1 MKKQRTLFQTLFTLF
16 LGGVALLLFL
26 FSFVTLTLTENRF
39 DTYLTER
46 MASERDTLIQE
57 LEAAYLENDEWN
69 EDTLEA
75 MNWGGMQAQVLFTLY
90 SPAGEEIYDQTESM
104 MNGRGMGMMQG
115 SNRLAT
121 SEDWLEEEIPLTV
134 DGETIGTVA
143 LRYPGVI
150 NYSQE
155 EEQFLDDLLFIL
167 VGMSVVALGIAGIV
181 AYQMSKRISQPLIE
195 TSRITQSIADGHYE
209 QRLAENESIR
219 ELAVLK
225 ENVNQ
230 LAEQL
235 ALQKA
240 IRNQLTSDLA
250 HEVRTPLTTL
260 QGTIEAMIDGV
271 WEVTPDRLA
280 ILNREVQRLAR
291 LIQTIDQ
298 LDDVEQEREALQ
310 LEATDLFELAKKTV
324 ELFSI
329 QAEQKGVQLTATGP
343 PVTVPGDA
351 DKLSQVLTN
360 LVNNALKFTGS
371 GGKIQVAVVDK
382 ASEVQV
388 QVTDTGVGIN
398 PSDQKKIFERFYQS
412 DPSRNSTQ
420 EGQGIGLAVAQSI
433 VLAHGGR
440 ITVESQEGK
449 GATFTVTLSKK

>member
-57 LEAAYLENDEWN
+57 LETAYLENGEWN
-69 EDTLEA
+69 EETLDA
-75 MNWGGMQAQVLFTLY
+75 MSWGGMQSQVLFTLY
-90 SPAGEEIYDQTESM
+90 SPTGEEIYNQIGTM

-115 SNRLAT
+115 NRLAT
-121 SEDWLEEEIPLTV
+121 SEDWLEVEIPLAV
-134 DGETIGTVA
+134 EGETIGTVTM
-143 LRYPGVI
+143 RYPGVI

-195 TSRITQSIADGHYE
+195 TSQITQSIADGHYE
-209 QRLAENESIR
+209 QRLTENESIK
-219 ELAVLK
+219 ELGMLK

-260 QGTIEAMIDGV
+260 QGNIEAMIDGV

-298 LDDVEQEREALQ
+298 LDDLEQEREALQ
-310 LEATDLFELAKKTV
+310 LEATDLFELAKKTG

-329 QAEQKGVQLTATGP
+329 RAEQKGVQLTVTGSAVVL
-343 PVTVPGDA
+343 PVDV

-360 LVNNALKFTGS
+360 LVNNALKFTAS
-371 GGKIQVAVVDK
+371 GGKIQVAVVEK
-382 ASEVQV
+382 ASEVQLE
-388 QVTDTGVGIN
+388 VTDTGMGIK
-398 PSDQKKIFERFYQS
+398 PSEQKQIFERFYQV
-412 DPSRNSTQ
+412 DPSRNS
-420 EGQGIGLAVAQSI
+420 GQDGRGIGLAVAQSI
-433 VLAHGGR
+433 VQAHGGK
-440 ITVESQEGK
+440 ITVESESGK
-449 GATFTVTLSKK
+449 GATFSVTLPK